1 MRGAFSKARKVTS
14 NENALYKLE
23 TVRDE
28 DWDFLIWISS
38 QMKWEIYAYLFIV
51 IWNNTE
57 FGEDRMFEFR
67 EETMSMIRYVRK
79 LNKSMCIDDRKA
91 KEFINLFNDY
101 RDYRIDNYF
110 AERNRLITFVLREL
124 EAHGL
129 KNKSDFYEQ
138 LKVLPMK
145 QKKKLRDIVIDRMK
159 VLIDMTPY
167 NDKSLMNSGK
177 NDKNNLK
184 DELDALK
191 NEKDI
196 LCEQIFELQKENSKY
211 QAAHGNLTNLG
222 FSDEDPNNIFWL
234 NKDIKNLQDL
244 LGDFTLVS
252 GPEYEIDVTK
262 CNELLSFYKCN
273 NVEVESQHGKQI
285 LSAAL
290 QRLTIETIIA
300 ETKNFFL
307 TNSLTIEA
315 NLVTK
320 TKEIVDLANL
330 FTKEYAEND
339 EIAKAIPTKIRQQVH
354 SMLGSYAFSYDE
366 HPLLK
371 KISEIVLEKLNQYRK
386 VIDDDSEEDNEIIP
400 IIRKI
405 VQLFFY
411 RLEAH
416 PIIPAYNFYE
426 NGTEINP
433 LFMESAGTKSK
444 DMKKLEVEICSF
456 PVIAIFDT
464 DNDKSDNV
472 FSKALIIPKTKSNN
486 NTSLETAIT
495 TPNE

>member
-1 MRGAFSKARKVTS
+1 MRLAFSKTRKVTS
-14 NENALYKLE
+14 SENALYKLE

-28 DWDFLIWISS
+28 DWDILIWISS

-110 AERNRLITFVLREL
+110 AERNRLISFVLREL

-145 QKKKLRDIVIDRMK
+145 QKKKLRGIVIDRMK
-159 VLIDMTPY
+159 VLIDMIPH

-211 QAAHGNLTNLG
+211 QAAQGNLTNLG

-234 NKDIKNLQDL
+234 NKDIKTLQDL

-273 NVEVESQHGKQI
+273 VEVESQHGKQI

-290 QRLTIETIIA
+290 QRLTIETIIVEA
-300 ETKNFFL
+300 KNFFL
-307 TNSLTIEA
+307 TNSFTIEA

-320 TKEIVDLANL
+320 TKEIVDLTNS

-371 KISEIVLEKLNQYRK
+371 EISEIVLKKLNQYRQ
-386 VIDDDSEEDNEIIP
+386 VIDDDEDNEIIP

-411 RLEAH
+411 QLGTH
-416 PIIPAYNFYE
+416 PITPVYQFYE
-426 NGTEINP
+426 NSTKMNP
-433 LFMESAGTKSK
+433 LFMESAGTRSK

-456 PVIAIFDT
+456 LVIAIFDT
-464 DNDKSDNV
+464 VNDKPASV
-472 FSKALIIPKTKSNN
+472 FSKALIIPKPKSSN

>member
-1 MRGAFSKARKVTS
+1 MRGTFSRTRKVTS

-23 TVRDE
+23 TVRDD

-38 QMKWEIYAYLFIV
+38 QMKWEIYVYLFIV

-57 FGEDRMFEFR
+57 FGEDRIFEFQ
-67 EETMSMIRYVRK
+67 EETMSMIRYVKK
-79 LNKSMCIDDRKA
+79 LKCIDDRKA
-91 KEFINLFNDY
+91 KEFANLLIEY
-101 RDYRIDNYF
+101 RDYRLGKNIIEKGKF
-110 AERNRLITFVLREL
+110 ISFVLHEL
-124 EAHGL
+124 EKTHGL

-145 QKKKLRDIVIDRMK
+145 QKNKLRDIVIDRIK
-159 VLIDMTPY
+159 VLIDKILD
-167 NDKSLMNSGK
+167 NDKSLMNSEK
-177 NDKNNLK
+177 NDNSNLK
-184 DELDALK
+184 DELNALK

-234 NKDIKNLQDL
+234 NKDIKHLQDL
-244 LGDFTLVS
+244 LGDFTLVC
-252 GPEYEIDVTK
+252 PEYEIDFTK

-273 NVEVESQHGKQI
+273 VEVKSQHGKQI

-300 ETKNFFL
+300 EAKNFFL
-307 TNSLTIEA
+307 TNNLTIEA

-320 TKEIVDLANL
+320 TKEIVDLTNS

-339 EIAKAIPTKIRQQVH
+339 EIAKAIPTKIRQQIH
-354 SMLGSYAFSYDE
+354 SMLGSYAFSYDD

-371 KISEIVLEKLNQYRK
+371 NISEIVLNKLNQYRK
-386 VIDDDSEEDNEIIP
+386 VIDDDSDEDNEIIP

-416 PIIPAYNFYE
+416 PIIPEYHFYE

-444 DMKKLEVEICSF
+444 DMKKLKVEICSF

-464 DNDKSDNV
+464 INDKSDNV
-472 FSKALIIPKTKSNN
+472 FSKALIIPKPKSNN

-495 TPNE
+495 TNE